1 VSHDALLTRLARL
14 DAQDRAWLLGEL
26 PADMRRELLAELN
39 EDGNPGAAPPAAAR
53 GWESLDAR
61 RVAEMLEHEP
71 VWLISG
77 ATRAADLRWR
87 ERLLQHLSSR
97 RRHEVEL
104 ADRAGRPLNARAAQR
119 VLEICGERIAHGGS
133 VAGAS
138 AARGGFAALVDQMRS
153 RFA

>member
-1 VSHDALLTRLARL
+1 VSHDALLARLARL

-39 EDGNPGAAPPAAAR
+39 DDENHAPPPRAAR
-53 GWESLDAR
+53 GWESLDAQ
-61 RVAEMLEHEP
+61 RVAEVLEHEP

-104 ADRAGRPLNARAAQR
+104 ADRAGRPLNRRAAQR
-119 VLEICGERIAHGGS
+119 VLEICGERIAQGGS

-138 AARGGFAALVDQMRS
+138 AARGSFGALVDQMRS